1 MQKIIDINGS
11 NELIKNGEK
20 SITSFEEL
28 SDYLEKVKNI
38 KLSNEKICIPEELI
52 DVYISLNTVGKDINQ
67 ISIETKLNIDEILYK
82 LTLLE
87 MQGLVKKS
95 IGGVYVRKQ

>member
-38 KLSNEKICIPEELI
+38 KLPNEKTDIPEELL

-87 MQGLVKKS
+87 MQGLVEKS
-95 IGGVYVRKQ
+95 IGGVYVRK

>member
-1 MQKIIDINGS
+1 M
-11 NELIKNGEK
+11 IKNGEK

-28 SDYLEKVKNI
+28 SNYLEKVKNI
-38 KLSNEKICIPEELI
+38 KLPNEKTDIPEELL

-87 MQGLVKKS
+87 MQGLVEKS
-95 IGGVYVRKQ
+95 IGGVYVRK

>member
-1 MQKIIDINGS
+1 M
-11 NELIKNGEK
+11 IKNGEK

-28 SDYLEKVKNI
+28 SNYLEKVKNI
-38 KLSNEKICIPEELI
+38 KLPNEKTDIPEELL

-87 MQGLVKKS
+87 MQGLVEKS
-95 IGGVYVRKQ
+95 IGGVYVRKK

>member
-28 SDYLEKVKNI
+28 SNYLEKVKNI
-38 KLSNEKICIPEELI
+38 KLPNEKTDIPEELL

-87 MQGLVKKS
+87 MQGLVEKS
-95 IGGVYVRKQ
+95 IGGVYVRK

>member
-28 SDYLEKVKNI
+28 SNYLEKVKNI
-38 KLSNEKICIPEELI
+38 KLPNEKTDIQEELL

-87 MQGLVKKS
+87 MQGLVEKS
-95 IGGVYVRKQ
+95 IGGVYVRK

>member
-1 MQKIIDINGS
+1 M
-11 NELIKNGEK
+11 IKNGEK

-38 KLSNEKICIPEELI
+38 KLLNEKICISEELL

-87 MQGLVKKS
+87 MQGLVEKS
-95 IGGVYVRKQ
+95 IGGVYVRK

>member
-28 SDYLEKVKNI
+28 SNYLEKVKNI
-38 KLSNEKICIPEELI
+38 KLPNEKTDIPEELL
-52 DVYISLNTVGKDINQ
+52 DVYISLSTVGKDINQ

-87 MQGLVKKS
+87 MQGLVEKS
-95 IGGVYVRKQ
+95 IGGVYVRK